1 MFQKIMYVVQI
12 KLSIA
17 ATIQFEIHPRYQERK
32 YTSSQ
37 PGTVHHVLTVAL
49 VFFESQHQR

>member
-1 MFQKIMYVVQI
+1 MFQKIMYVV
-12 KLSIA
+12 
-17 ATIQFEIHPRYQERK
+17 TTQFEIHPRYQERK